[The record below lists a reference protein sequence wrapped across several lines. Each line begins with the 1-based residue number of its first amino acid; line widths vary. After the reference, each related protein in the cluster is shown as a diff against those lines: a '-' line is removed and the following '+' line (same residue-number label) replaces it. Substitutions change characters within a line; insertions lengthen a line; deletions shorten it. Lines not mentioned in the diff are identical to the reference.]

1 MMENLTEAELI
12 ALNRLVVERIKLM
25 RRAGKIVQMSN
36 FAVGEKVSFQT
47 TDGRSISGIISKLNQ
62 KTVSIITETGQWNVS
77 PELLQ
82 KQ

>member
-1 MMENLTEAELI
+1 MDLMLSNHQLAKLNNMMESLTEAELI

-47 TDGRSISGIISKLNQ
+47 SDGHRISGIIS
-62 KTVSIITETGQWNVS
+62 
-77 PELLQ
+77 
-82 KQ
+82 